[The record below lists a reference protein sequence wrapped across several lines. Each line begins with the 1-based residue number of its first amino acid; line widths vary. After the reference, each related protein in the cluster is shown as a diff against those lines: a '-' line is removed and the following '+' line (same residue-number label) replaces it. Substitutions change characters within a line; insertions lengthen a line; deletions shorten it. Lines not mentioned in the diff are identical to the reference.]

1 MVATLNHAIVSILD
15 EPDLRSRLLD
25 MAMVAAPSTPDE
37 LGRMI
42 EADLVKWG
50 GLVKK
55 TGIRAE

>member
-1 MVATLNHAIVSILD
+1 LNHAIVSILD